1 MVKLTLPLS
10 DNTDNEPAVNS
21 TQPNCDPSQ
30 SIYDDRSCIKD
41 FLFCSDDNPCPS
53 GLPCIDRVCQC
64 LPNKRSYIT
73 LAPYPVRMYTL
84 GCQFDTKRV
93 AGNCRDY
100 EYGVDQTCLLNY
112 CSSEVPC
119 YRGHCD
125 NHRHVCIN
133 ITSEFQPLPV
143 SDNAVISLGDDP
155 FGTHKEGLSPVLI
168 ILMASGG
175 IIALAVVGCIIR
187 TAMMWTKSSVA
198 WAAGTP
204 KVEASDAGNN
214 DEKKS
219 AHAQSTTEP
228 QQMQAGAPRMSRMP
242 SKFTGSHYMPHAP
255 VLGEVSPFPSP
266 LPSPH
271 FSPYSQPNGSQISS
285 NNSLLNPFRHPMSDS
300 TTSIEL
306 HNRAVA
312 SHESLPPGE
321 LSEKRALE
329 RSQSAIA
336 APGPRPTT
344 PLGPD
349 QRASVMAR
357 SQTLA
362 TPGDRSS
369 ATLHKSMS
377 MQQLGSRPAP
387 PPPPPGAM
395 YSSNLS
401 PPMIAVSMPQSQSRP
416 PSSLILSQA
425 DMHGPSPSLDSLI
438 SGGHGHGQGTP
449 VSAPLPIIH
458 HSPALGPSS
467 APPTRVLSN
476 SASSSSLRSSFVL
489 QSGAERHPSLT
500 VPARQSLLRHS
511 ASVPQ
516 MVIPRPQSQL
526 PDQQLLSP
534 TTRNLPAG
542 FASAP
547 TTSSMARFKS

>member
-30 SIYDDRSCIKD
+30 SIYDNKSCIKD

-53 GLPCIDRVCQC
+53 NLPCIDRVCQC
-64 LPNKRSYIT
+64 LPNKHSYIT

-84 GCQFDTKRV
+84 GCRFDTQRV
-93 AGNCRDY
+93 GGACREY

-125 NHRHVCIN
+125 NQRHVCTN
-133 ITSEFQPLPV
+133 ITAEWKPLPV
-143 SDNAVISLGDDP
+143 SDNAVITLGDDP

-168 ILMASGG
+168 ILMACGG
-175 IIALAVVGCIIR
+175 IVALAVVGCVIR

-204 KVEASDAGNN
+204 KVEASDSGNN

-228 QQMQAGAPRMSRMP
+228 QQKQAGAPRMSRMP

-255 VLGEVSPFPSP
+255 ALGEISPFHSP

-300 TTSIEL
+300 NASIEL

-312 SHESLPPGE
+312 SNESLPSSE
-321 LSEKRALE
+321 ASEKRALE
-329 RSQSAIA
+329 RSQSAIVT
-336 APGPRPTT
+336 PGPRPTT

-349 QRASVMAR
+349 QRASLMAR

-362 TPGDRSS
+362 APGDRSS

-377 MQQLGSRPAP
+377 MQQLGSRPP
-387 PPPPPGAM
+387 PPPPSAM

-401 PPMIAVSMPQSQSRP
+401 PPMIAVSMPQSHPRP
-416 PSSLILSQA
+416 HSNVILSQA
-425 DMHGPSPSLDSLI
+425 DMHGPTPSLDSLI
-438 SGGHGHGQGTP
+438 SGANGTP
-449 VSAPLPIIH
+449 IMSAPLPIIH
-458 HSPALGPSS
+458 HSPGLGPSS
-467 APPTRVLSN
+467 APPTRILAS
-476 SASSSSLRSSFVL
+476 SASSSSLRSSLTL

-516 MVIPRPQSQL
+516 MVIPRPQSLL